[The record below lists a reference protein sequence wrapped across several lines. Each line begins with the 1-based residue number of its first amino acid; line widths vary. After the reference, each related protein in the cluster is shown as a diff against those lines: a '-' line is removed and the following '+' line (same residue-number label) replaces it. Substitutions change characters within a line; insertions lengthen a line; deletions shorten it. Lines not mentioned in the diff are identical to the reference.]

1 MSAFKA
7 GATMVAVRG
16 FLLSARRKIMQRNVK
31 IMQRSVTRTAQLIDV
46 CPDCRTALKLALIEA
61 HPNHDKLR
69 IYRFRCENCGKSASK
84 TIVCRLNSPRPD
96 PSVPSRYH
104 RSPKADRSRQPP

>member
-1 MSAFKA
+1 MSACKA
-7 GATMVAVRG
+7 GATMERCGVSS
-16 FLLSARRKIMQRNVK
+16 FPPRRKIMQRNV
-31 IMQRSVTRTAQLIDV
+31 TRTAQWIDV
-46 CPDCRTALKLALIEA
+46 CPDCRTVLKLALIEA

-84 TIVCRLNSPRPD
+84 TIVCRLNSLRPD

-104 RSPKADRSRQPP
+104 RSPKADRSRQPPQPE